1 MGTLNKCFLAY
12 LPMLLVCCGSVIAGS
27 TTPPSKT
34 TIPPSNTTLLP
45 LTTVSSLNSS
55 DQFLPSGWE
64 DMCKVN
70 GINQNNVYFQ
80 CKIET
85 AHSGI
90 WRLDTLRDWITSSTF
105 QYHFHLYCSDWSNV
119 SIPWPVKALHL
130 VSLKVHECLI
140 TDFLSESSFGE
151 NTSTAGIPDQLIN
164 LKFLNSEI
172 LIDIFRLVTYMSN
185 IAKMSKDFICGH
197 EETIVNVALQN
208 ITYKFDDSD
217 IMNFLGSFDEE
228 VSAPNETTP
237 SPVNN
242 GNKIMDV
249 GKTFLDDN
257 RKIQYKC
264 DYSKLK
270 YIDQSISATKSRYHI
285 DVLTENSFF
294 KEVRVYNMSR
304 TRMTLLNSKF
314 KTWWMDFPK
323 LEYLDLSYNYI
334 DMFDLDTT
342 AVAWDLP
349 LLHVNVSHNNITR
362 ITTNYISKLAKLS
375 PVLILNL
382 EGNPFHCDCSPDME
396 SVVDL
401 VQNDDV
407 WKKKLYSPYAYIR
420 NLKCATPKSAQG
432 KTFISLTKADLSCE
446 MISYAPIIILS
457 AVVVFLMVII
467 TVMARYRREIQILTY
482 TRFHVI
488 LPCQPHDSYQNK
500 MYDAFVSYSSE
511 NEGWVRKTFQAL
523 EEEDHGKGYNG
534 YNFRFCLHQRDFIA
548 GKTIFDN
555 VIDSVEASH
564 HTVIILS
571 KYFLNSHWCMY
582 EFQEAFQ
589 QSIMERKRHLIV
601 VLMEDIPEAEM
612 PKELKRCLKTFT
624 YIRKDDAI
632 FHDRLIYALA
642 FKGQKP
648 VAENPVEPE
657 TPPIA
662 MEDKISEL
670 NGFYNIGLDS
680 DDVTV

>member
-1 MGTLNKCFLAY
+1 MGCIGIYFSYYLTIFLLCPGIVVAN
-12 LPMLLVCCGSVIAGS
+12 
-27 TTPPSKT
+27 T
-34 TIPPSNTTLLP
+34 TISPSNSTDFYI
-45 LTTVSSLNSS
+45 TTVSRLVSK
-55 DQFLPSGWE
+55 DQFLPAGWE
-64 DMCKVN
+64 DMCTMREI
-70 GINQNNVYFQ
+70 GHNNVYFQ
-80 CKIET
+80 CTIET
-85 AHSGI
+85 AYSGL
-90 WRLDTLRDWITSSTF
+90 WRLDTLRDWISSSTLR
-105 QYHFHLYCSDWSNV
+105 YHFHVYCSNWSKV

-130 VSLKVHECLI
+130 VSLQVHDCLI

-151 NTSTAGIPDQLIN
+151 NSSKAGIPDQLID
-164 LKFLNSEI
+164 LKFVDSEI
-172 LIDIFRLVTYMSN
+172 SIDIFGLVTYMSN
-185 IAKMSKDFICGH
+185 IASMPKDFICGH
-197 EETIVNVALQN
+197 EDTIVDVALRN
-208 ITYKFDDSD
+208 ITYKFDDTN
-217 IMNFLGSFDEE
+217 IMDFLGSFDDEA
-228 VSAPNETTP
+228 SNSNGSTTA
-237 SPVNN
+237 PVNL

-249 GKTFLDDN
+249 GKTFLDEN

-264 DYSKLK
+264 EYLKLK
-270 YIDQSISATKSRYHI
+270 YIDQSVSATKSRYHI

-323 LEYLDLSYNYI
+323 LEFLDLSYNYI
-334 DMFDLDTT
+334 DTFDLDTT

-375 PVLILNL
+375 SVLIVNL

-401 VQNDDV
+401 VQNDGV
-407 WKKKLYSPYAYIR
+407 WKNKLYFPYAYLR
-420 NLKCATPKSAQG
+420 YLRCATPKSAKG
-432 KTFISLTKADLSCE
+432 KTFVSLTRADLSCE
-446 MISYAPIIILS
+446 MTSYAPIIILS
-457 AVVVFLMVII
+457 VVVVFLLVLII
-467 TVMARYRREIQILTY
+467 VMTRYRREIQILTY

-488 LPCQPHDSYQNK
+488 LPCQPHESYQNK
-500 MYDAFVSYSSE
+500 LYDAFVSYSSE

-523 EEEDHGKGYNG
+523 EEEEHRKGSNG

-601 VLMEDIPEAEM
+601 VLMEDIPEAEL

-642 FKGQKP
+642 FKGQKTVVDTP
-648 VAENPVEPE
+648 IEPE
-657 TPPIA
+657 TPPII
-662 MEDKISEL
+662 MEDKVSEI
-670 NGFYNIGLDS
+670 NGFYNIALES